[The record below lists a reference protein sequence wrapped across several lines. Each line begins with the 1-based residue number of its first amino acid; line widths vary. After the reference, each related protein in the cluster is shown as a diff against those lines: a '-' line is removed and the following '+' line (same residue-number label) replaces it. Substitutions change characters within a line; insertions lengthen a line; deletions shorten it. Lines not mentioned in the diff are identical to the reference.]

1 MRGTTIWRAGLLTI
15 AAVLVPGLAWG
26 QGPHDQGGPVSY
38 QGYAPPP
45 FQEQLPLPIGNT
57 QPDLGGLF
65 VGAEYLLL
73 RQTNPIRGQPIATRG
88 FIDEDGSITGVP
100 GIHIGT
106 GVLALDANQVS
117 GPNGFQPGFRA
128 GAGWRYGDGSAI
140 SVDFIYLTT
149 SRKIAAAT
157 LAPPGLNVFNNFSE
171 SFISAPVFNFP
182 NNFAGPPDK
191 IGVGNPEA
199 AFGIWNGASIMTLAF
214 DQRFNQAQATYRF
227 PVYETECYRMSGL
240 VGPRIAWIWE
250 RFRWVTT
257 DLPASGTP
265 NFDTDVAVYNNIV
278 SNVMYGVHAGGS
290 QEWYIGH
297 GFAVQLDLEAALFAD
312 SVAEQASY
320 ELGNHFGVR
329 NKRSRREVVV
339 VPEFQGMLGMQWYP
353 YEGVQIMV
361 GYNLMWFL
369 NTIASPQPVD
379 FDYGSLTPRYERTN
393 RLFDG
398 LQAGI
403 SFSF

>member
-1 MRGTTIWRAGLLTI
+1 MRGTTIWRGCLLAI
-15 AAVLVPGLAWG
+15 GAALAPGLAYG
-26 QGPHDQGGPVSY
+26 QDVQGGPVSY
-38 QGYAPPP
+38 QDSYAPMGGNYD
-45 FQEQLPLPIGNT
+45 QLPLPVGNT
-57 QPDLGGLF
+57 QPGLGGPYVF
-65 VGAEYLLL
+65 GEYLMW
-73 RQTNPIRGQPIATRG
+73 RQTNPIKGQPIATRG
-88 FIDEDGSITGVP
+88 FTDVDGSITGIP

-106 GVLALDANQVS
+106 GSLALDADQVS

-128 GAGWRYGDGSAI
+128 GFGYRFGDGSTVSA
-140 SVDFIYLTT
+140 DFVYITGLQ
-149 SRKIAAAT
+149 RIAAASI
-157 LAPPGLNVFNNFSE
+157 LPPSLNVFINQAE

-191 IGVGNPEA
+191 IGVGDFGA

-214 DQRFNQAQATYRF
+214 DQRFNQAQMTYRF
-227 PVYETECYRMSGL
+227 PCYETECYRMSGL

-257 DLPASGTP
+257 DLPPSGTP

-312 SVAEQASY
+312 SVAERASY
-320 ELGNHFGVR
+320 ELGNHFGVM
-329 NKRSRREVVV
+329 NKRGRRELVV
-339 VPEFQGMLGMQWYP
+339 VPEFSSMLGMHWYP
-353 YEGVQIMV
+353 HEGIQLMV
-361 GYNLMWFL
+361 GYDLMLFL
-369 NTIASPQPVD
+369 NTIASQQPVD
-379 FDYGSLTPRYERTN
+379 FDYGSLTPRYDRVH

-398 LQAGI
+398 IQAGI